1 MKKLLIFLFFIPLFI
16 PNLAHAQI
24 KEINPSIQWRFVK
37 SQELTLKDG
46 NWYSYEFVADKG
58 FDYIFTLTHYSDLA
72 KASIQVFNLQDD
84 KIAEFKAD
92 SSKITAALEFDVKQS
107 VFRGKYHGHSR
118 PNRSANFI
126 HLNKTRKSLNLRKQF
141 F

>member
-107 VFRGKYHGHSR
+107 GTYKVFLGVNIMDIPDQTEVPILFTLIRREKV
-118 PNRSANFI
+118 
-126 HLNKTRKSLNLRKQF
+126 
-141 F
+141 

>member
-1 MKKLLIFLFFIPLFI
+1 MKKILLILLLIPLLY
-16 PNLAHAQI
+16 PNLAQAQI
-24 KEINPSIQWRFVK
+24 KEINPSVQWRFVK

-58 FDYIFTLTHYSDLA
+58 FDYIFTLTHYSNFA

-84 KIAEFKAD
+84 KIAEFKTD

-107 VFRGKYHGHSR
+107 GTYKVYLGVNIFDIPDQIEVPILFTLIRREKV
-118 PNRSANFI
+118 
-126 HLNKTRKSLNLRKQF
+126 
-141 F
+141 

>member
-1 MKKLLIFLFFIPLFI
+1 MKKILFFLFFVPLFF
-16 PNLAHAQI
+16 PSGVQAQI

-58 FDYIFTLTHYSDLA
+58 YDYIFTLTHYAELA

-107 VFRGKYHGHSR
+107 GTYKVFLGVNIADIPDQTEVPVLFTLIRREKV
-118 PNRSANFI
+118 
-126 HLNKTRKSLNLRKQF
+126 
-141 F
+141 

>member
-16 PNLAHAQI
+16 PNLGHAQI

-107 VFRGKYHGHSR
+107 GTYKVFLGVNIMDIPDQTEVPILFTLIRREKV
-118 PNRSANFI
+118 
-126 HLNKTRKSLNLRKQF
+126 
-141 F
+141 